1 VTVDN
6 ALFDVVT
13 ARHYG
18 KYRGRVVDN
27 ADPTSRG
34 RLQVVIPA
42 LLAGQAVWAMP
53 CAPYAGPQV
62 GFFALPPVDAGVW
75 VEFEGGDL
83 DLPIWS
89 GCFWAD
95 GQIAAADAAPAVKFW
110 ITDSVSIRIDD
121 DAGEIVIK
129 TQGATLTLTSSEIT
143 AEANT
148 ITEKAMSSQTQV
160 SASGFDVNNGAFTV
174 I

>member
-1 VTVDN
+1 MDDALLDAVTS
-6 ALFDVVT
+6 
-13 ARHYG
+13 RHYG

-27 ADPTSRG
+27 QDPTARG
-34 RLQVVIPA
+34 RLQVVVPA
-42 LLAGQAVWAMP
+42 LLDKQPVWAMP
-53 CAPYAGPQV
+53 CAPYAGDGV
-62 GFFALPPVDAGVW
+62 GFFALPPLDAGVW

-95 GQIAAADAAPAVKFW
+95 GEIGSGDAAPGIKFW
-110 ITDSVSIRIDD
+110 ITDAVSIRIDD

-129 TQGATLTLTSSEIT
+129 TRGATLTLSSSEIT

-148 ITEKAMSSQTQV
+148 ITEKALSSQTKV

>member
-1 VTVDN
+1 MDD
-6 ALFDVVT
+6 ALLDAVT

-27 ADPTSRG
+27 LDPASRG
-34 RLQVVIPA
+34 RVQVVVPA
-42 LLAGQAVWAMP
+42 LLNQQPVWAMP
-53 CAPYAGPQV
+53 SVPYAGPNV
-62 GFFALPPVDAGVW
+62 GFFAMPPVDAGVW

-95 GQIAAADAAPAVKFW
+95 GEIAGGDAAPAIKFW

-129 TQGATLTLTSSEIT
+129 TSGATLTLTTSEIT
-143 AEANT
+143 GEAST
-148 ITEKAMSSQTQV
+148 ITEKALSSQTKL

>member
-1 VTVDN
+1 MTMDDTIHH
-6 ALFDVVT
+6 AMT
-13 ARHYG
+13 SRHYG
-18 KYRGRVVDN
+18 KYRGQVVDN
-27 ADPTSRG
+27 VDPVSRG
-34 RLQVVIPA
+34 RLKVRVPM
-42 LLAGQAVWAMP
+42 LLDEQAVWALP
-53 CAPYAGPQV
+53 CAPYAGPNV
-62 GFFALPPVDAGVW
+62 GFFALPPRDAGVW

-83 DLPIWS
+83 NEPIWS

-95 GQIAAADAAPAVKFW
+95 GQIEAADAAPAVKFW